1 VDNLLKEQE
10 GMSQM
15 VTVSLRNLGVGQGGV
30 DGVFPQH
37 TPEQARRIIEA
48 WFHKTIDGAVSVSML
63 FGPSMSGPNK
73 NLVLGATWNAKA
85 EMELQAAEDLRNGG
99 RAVYVSREIGE
110 DGQVKEGGEE
120 WQFKKYSGNLLLSFK
135 KHFGKDA
142 EVDVPMNMEAEEVV
156 IITAGQDVGELGAW
170 AQVMS
175 AAVGPG
181 KVAEMIRVACAEEGL
196 TAESV
201 DTPCSVTA
209 PNMERLE
216 ALMSEKLRGEGE
228 SSLGNFPDL
237 KDGRPP
243 FNSVPHSV
251 ASSYMLRLQEDESG
265 AKWVYRFPEIVIGI
279 EVGGVQLKMPATLSV
294 RQKRAYTEL
303 TSDRKERVSHDQGE
317 RREVGLLTVDLR
329 GGGGGGNSEM
339 RAKIVGDMVQRNEV
353 PTSEAYLGTS
363 AVQTVLRGY
372 INAAIEGYI
381 KGAQPVDAGTS
392 GTPKVLHS
400 GLETG
405 PNGKK
410 SYIICLEFS
419 NVAQAQKVGAWMN
432 MLDTG
437 TPARAGHL
445 ADRGQR
451 SPNL

>member
-1 VDNLLKEQE
+1 MCSSRYSRRTTPNARSFACRD
-10 GMSQM
+10 
-15 VTVSLRNLGVGQGGV
+15 TTGVATTAFWPHGRPAPRASG
-30 DGVFPQH
+30 
-37 TPEQARRIIEA
+37 T
-48 WFHKTIDGAVSVSML
+48 T

-216 ALMSEKLRGEGE
+216 TLMSEKLREEGE

-237 KDGRPP
+237 KDGLPP
-243 FNSVPHSV
+243 FNSIPHSV
-251 ASSYMLRLQEDESG
+251 ASKYML
-265 AKWVYRFPEIVIGI
+265 
-279 EVGGVQLKMPATLSV
+279 
-294 RQKRAYTEL
+294 
-303 TSDRKERVSHDQGE
+303 
-317 RREVGLLTVDLR
+317 
-329 GGGGGGNSEM
+329 
-339 RAKIVGDMVQRNEV
+339 
-353 PTSEAYLGTS
+353 
-363 AVQTVLRGY
+363 
-372 INAAIEGYI
+372 
-381 KGAQPVDAGTS
+381 
-392 GTPKVLHS
+392 
-400 GLETG
+400 
-405 PNGKK
+405 
-410 SYIICLEFS
+410 
-419 NVAQAQKVGAWMN
+419 
-432 MLDTG
+432 
-437 TPARAGHL
+437 
-445 ADRGQR
+445 
-451 SPNL
+451 

>member
-1 VDNLLKEQE
+1 MYK
-10 GMSQM
+10 
-15 VTVSLRNLGVGQGGV
+15 
-30 DGVFPQH
+30 
-37 TPEQARRIIEA
+37 I
-48 WFHKTIDGAVSVSML
+48 
-63 FGPSMSGPNK
+63 
-73 NLVLGATWNAKA
+73 
-85 EMELQAAEDLRNGG
+85 
-99 RAVYVSREIGE
+99 
-110 DGQVKEGGEE
+110 
-120 WQFKKYSGNLLLSFK
+120 
-135 KHFGKDA
+135 
-142 EVDVPMNMEAEEVV
+142 
-156 IITAGQDVGELGAW
+156 
-170 AQVMS
+170 
-175 AAVGPG
+175 
-181 KVAEMIRVACAEEGL
+181 
-196 TAESV
+196 
-201 DTPCSVTA
+201 
-209 PNMERLE
+209 
-216 ALMSEKLRGEGE
+216 
-228 SSLGNFPDL
+228 
-237 KDGRPP
+237 
-243 FNSVPHSV
+243 
-251 ASSYMLRLQEDESG
+251 
-265 AKWVYRFPEIVIGI
+265 PEIVIGI
-279 EVGGVQLKMPATLSV
+279 EVGGVQLKMPAKLSV

-363 AVQTVLRGY
+363 AVHTVLRGH

-392 GTPKVLHS
+392 GMPKVLHS
-400 GLETG
+400 GLEAG
-405 PNGKK
+405 SNGKK